1 MRLMVYLA
9 VGALLVATISPPLL
23 RDAQA
28 QSSPENLA
36 KAQVLYDEAVTA
48 MEVKDF
54 IIACPKLEEV
64 IRLVPEGVGAKLTVA
79 ECYEGAG
86 RLASAW
92 SSYIAAEAAAAVAG
106 QTQRQQKAAARAAA
120 LEPRLALLSIKVPA
134 DVAAIEGLTIRQD
147 GKAVPANMWGVNVP
161 VDPGT
166 RIVGVSAPGHTS
178 WSSKVTAELGKLA
191 VIDVPKLA
199 GNPLI
204 KDEANSSGKSLML
217 ILGGGGLTLLALGV
231 GIGMTAAANGKSSD
245 ADAQGA
251 GIPVGGCA
259 SPIAM
264 QYQAPCTTLLDS
276 LNGQDSFTNTAIAA
290 YVIAGVA
297 GAATVTY
304 ALWPTGKSSGAAS
317 VRPVP
322 VVTATESGLWLTGTF

>member
-1 MRLMVYLA
+1 MRLMVYPA
-9 VGALLVATISPPLL
+9 VGALLVAMISPPLL

-36 KAQVLYDEAVTA
+36 KAQGLYNEAVTA
-48 MEVKDF
+48 MEAKDF
-54 IIACPKLEEV
+54 ATACPKLEEV

-106 QTQRQQKAAARAAA
+106 QTERQQKATARAAA
-120 LEPRLALLSIKVPA
+120 LEPRLALLAIKVPA
-134 DVAAIEGLTIRQD
+134 DIAAIKGLTISRD
-147 GKAVPANMWGVNVP
+147 GKIVPAPMWGVNVP

-166 RIVGVSAPGHTS
+166 RIVGVSAPGRIP
-178 WSSKVTAELGKLA
+178 WSSRVTAETGKLS
-191 VIDVPKLA
+191 VVNVPMLA
-199 GNPLI
+199 I
-204 KDEANSSGKSLML
+204 TTTTEDDSADSGKNLML
-217 ILGGGGLTLLALGV
+217 ILGGGGVTLIALGV
-231 GIGMTAAANGKSSD
+231 GLGMTVAANGKSSD
-245 ADAQGA
+245 VDAQGA
-251 GIPVGGCA
+251 AIPDGVCA

-264 QYQAPCTTLLDS
+264 QYQAPCSALLDT
-276 LNGQDSFTNTAIAA
+276 LNDQDSFTDAAIAS

-297 GAATVTY
+297 GAATLTY
-304 ALWPTGKSSGAAS
+304 ALWPTPKSPGVAS

-322 VVTATESGLWLTGTF
+322 VVTATEGGLWLTGTF